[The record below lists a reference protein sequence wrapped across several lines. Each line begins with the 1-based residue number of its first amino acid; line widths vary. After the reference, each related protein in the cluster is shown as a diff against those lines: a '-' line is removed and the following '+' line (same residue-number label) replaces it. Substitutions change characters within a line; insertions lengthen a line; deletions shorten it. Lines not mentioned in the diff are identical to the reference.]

1 MCPLGYFSD
10 TSLHTPMTTNTRPSD
25 SMEVKLNTSATT
37 SETTRITKSMID
49 RPTKFGP
56 VFKNFG

>member
-1 MCPLGYFSD
+1 MCPLGNFSA
-10 TSLHTPMTTNTRPSD
+10 TNLHIPMTANTRPSD
-25 SMEVKLNTSATT
+25 SIEVKLNTRATT
-37 SETTRITKSMID
+37 SETTRKIKSMID